1 MENPERFFGYLRNEV
16 TRFFEPYEC
25 KLYHPAECAF
35 GVDYA
40 LWFSC
45 DSMPETT
52 VAIRLVNDALVMVLI
67 NTQWNSTN
75 NCTAEDAATVVQA
88 IAKEFRKM
96 ANSHLGF

>member
-1 MENPERFFGYLRNEV
+1 MENPERFFGYLKMEV
-16 TRFFEPYEC
+16 VRFFEPYEC

-52 VAIRLVNDALVMVLI
+52 VAIRLVNDALVMELI
-67 NTQWNSTN
+67 NTQWKSTSV
-75 NCTAEDAATVVQA
+75 CTAEDAGTVVQA
-88 IAKEFRKM
+88 IAEEFRKM
-96 ANSHLGF
+96 VILDQGF